1 MELIHLIIAG
11 LLPVLL
17 AFLFCFA
24 EKQTKFGKCSY
35 GMRQLIIG
43 ACFGLLAVFS
53 TTFSIDIGGAGVN
66 VRDAA
71 PLTAGLLFGGPAGIL
86 AGLIG
91 AIHRWFASLWGI
103 GTYTR
108 LACTL
113 ATGAA
118 GFLAA
123 AVRKYLLDNKK
134 ASWMYGLAVGMT
146 MEVCHMLLIFVTNMS
161 DLYQAFFFVRECA
174 VPMIIANSASVT
186 LAALVLSAMRRK
198 TVKNGM
204 EAKKIAQT
212 FQLWLMVCVVIAF
225 LITCEFS
232 YIIQDRMA
240 QANTEFLLDINM
252 QDVRNDIKDASDA
265 NLLSITRKICTQIT
279 DGTDAEQLEELK
291 NMYGVSEINIID
303 ADGFISVSTDE
314 RFEDYDMRSGEQSAE
329 FMCLLEGETE
339 LVQAYMPI
347 SYNQFVSR
355 KYAGVALE
363 NGGAVQVG
371 YDKRTFQKDIAEFVV
386 QAARNRHIGQK
397 GCVMICDEEWMI
409 VSDRDG
415 HEGMHL
421 MNTGL
426 WIDTLKMQEAT
437 VYEGEVYGETAFWMF
452 TKSEGYYI
460 ISMLPKEEAL
470 FSRHIAVYILMFM
483 EIIVFAALFAY
494 IYFLIKK
501 LIVEKIEKVNDSL
514 AQITGGNLNVTV
526 DVRSNEEF
534 ASLSDDINSTVNTL
548 KRYID
553 EAAAR
558 IDAEL
563 EFAQTIQ
570 YSSLPS
576 IFPPYP
582 HRKDFEI
589 FASMDTAKEVGGDF
603 YDFYLLNENELAFLI
618 ADVSGKGIPAA
629 MFMMKAK
636 TMIKSLAESGMNVA
650 EVFTKA
656 NEYLCEGND
665 ANMFVTAWMGVLN
678 LTTGHVEYANAGH
691 NPPVVQ
697 RKDGSY
703 DYVKVRP
710 NFVLAGMEG
719 MRYRKHEMEIEPGE
733 AIYLYT
739 DGITEAQNL
748 EQELYGE
755 KRLVECL
762 NQAKNSNVE
771 IICKKVK
778 EDVEAFVGEA
788 EQFDDMTM
796 LCLKY
801 HGKQSEQEAIK

>member
-1 MELIHLIIAG
+1 MGWMNLIISG
-11 LLPVLL
+11 FLPVLL
-17 AFLFCFA
+17 ALMFHYA

-35 GMRQLIIG
+35 GMRQFVIG
-43 ACFGLLAVFS
+43 TCFGILAVLS

-123 AVRKYLLDNKK
+123 AVRKFLLDNKK
-134 ASWMYGLAVGMT
+134 ASWMYGLAVGLT
-146 MEVCHMLLIFVTNMS
+146 MEVCHMVMIFVTNLS
-161 DLYQAFFFVRECA
+161 DLYQAFSFVKACA
-174 VPMIIANSASVT
+174 FPMIIANSVSVT
-186 LAALVLSAMRRK
+186 LAAFCLSAVSRK
-198 TVKNGM
+198 NKKNSM

-212 FQLWLMVCVVIAF
+212 FQLWLMVCVIIGF
-225 LITCEFS
+225 LVTCEFS
-232 YIIQDRMA
+232 YILQNGIA
-240 QANTEFLLDINM
+240 QENMKYLLQINM
-252 QDVRNDIKDASDA
+252 HDVKNDIEEASDA
-265 NLLSITRKICTQIT
+265 NLLSITHKIGMQISEET
-279 DGTDAEQLEELK
+279 DVAQLKQLMK
-291 NMYGVSEINIID
+291 TYNVSEINIINE
-303 ADGFISVSTDE
+303 DGFISLSTDE
-314 RFEDYDMRSGEQSAE
+314 RFENYDMRSGEQSAE

-339 LVQAYMPI
+339 LVQAYQPI

-355 KYAGVALE
+355 KYAGIALE

-371 YDKRTFQKDIAEFVV
+371 YDKRTFQMDIAEVVV
-386 QAARNRHIGQK
+386 QAARNRHIGQN
-397 GCVMICDEEWMI
+397 GCVMICDEEWII

-415 HEGMHL
+415 HEGLHL

-426 WIDTLKMQEAT
+426 WIDPIKMQEAT
-437 VYEGEVYGETAFWMF
+437 VYEGEVYGDTAYWMY

-470 FSRHIAVYILMFM
+470 FSRQIAVYILAFM

-501 LIVEKIEKVNDSL
+501 LVVEKIEKVNDSL
-514 AQITGGNLNVTV
+514 AQITGGNLDVTV

-534 ASLSDDINSTVNTL
+534 ASLSDDINSTVSTL

-563 EFAQTIQ
+563 EFAKTIQ

-582 HRKDFEI
+582 NRKDFEI

-603 YDFYLLNENELAFLI
+603 YDFYLLNENELVILA

-636 TMIKSLAESGMNVA
+636 TMMKSLAESGMNVA
-650 EVFTKA
+650 EVFMKA

-665 ANMFVTAWMGVLN
+665 ANMFVTAWIGVLN
-678 LTTGHVEYANAGH
+678 LTTGHLEYANAGH
-691 NPPVVQ
+691 NPPLVQ
-697 RKDGSY
+697 RKDGGY
-703 DYVKVRP
+703 EYVKVRP

-719 MRYRKHEMEIEPGE
+719 VRYRKHEMVLEPGE
-733 AIYLYT
+733 AIFLYT
-739 DGITEAQNL
+739 DGITEAQDL
-748 EQELYGE
+748 KQELYGE
-755 KRLVECL
+755 ARLLECL
-762 NQAKNSNVE
+762 NHVKDADAE
-771 IICKKVK
+771 MICKKVK
-778 EDVEAFVGEA
+778 ADVDSFVGEA